1 MPSEVRYHKSSE
13 NVDDE
18 ERATVKPFSVS
29 YRRFSV
35 LERVLMV
42 AVSVFIVLTIVFGI
56 LYAAS
61 EASDRRNR
69 KNGMTFKFMQNL
81 PNFMT

>member
-18 ERATVKPFSVS
+18 ERATVKPLSVT
-29 YRRFSV
+29 YRRFTV
-35 LERVLMV
+35 LERVLLV
-42 AVSVFIVLTIVFGI
+42 AVSVFVVLAIVFGI

-61 EASDRRNR
+61 ETSEGRNS
-69 KNGMTFKFMQNL
+69 KNGMQS
-81 PNFMT
+81 